1 VNALSLNPARSLAT
15 QLLLPL
21 LLVGTVA
28 ATIGGM
34 ALYQQHLNTA
44 RSDLA
49 NHAERLARTLIL
61 AAEANPQAEP
71 LERFTTVL
79 GAEARIRRIIVVHGE
94 PLRVLAAHRVAWRG
108 MTVSE
113 LPLEAAPRLLER
125 AAGGVE
131 PKVAYEDQNDYIDV
145 ALPLHLTRLMGMDN
159 GEVPRGAALLTYDA
173 GPALKHARGEARNF
187 AIGFGIAVLLLVAL
201 GYGVIRWRVLEPLY
215 AIGRAIDQRGDAAP
229 DLSGALARGDEI
241 GHLGRILER
250 LSAAER
256 REWEQRHF
264 LDTLIETIPNPIF
277 YKDAEGRYQGCN
289 RAFLELIGVERG
301 SLIGRTADD
310 IWPADLAREYR
321 EADAQLLAEGGHQ
334 RYEARVENSDGQRR
348 DVLFDK
354 AVLTGKN
361 GHPLGLIGTL
371 TDITERKALEANLAH
386 EASHDSLTG
395 LFNRSHVERAVL
407 HAANEVDRYGGHL
420 GGLLFDLDHFKQVND
435 NYGHAAGDEVLRRLA
450 ELLHHRLREADIV
463 GRWGGEEFLVVLP
476 QTDLKGARQVAEDLR
491 QALESMAMPEAGQ
504 VTMSVGCSDY
514 RPGEGTDPFIRRLDD
529 ALYAAKDAGR
539 NQVRCL
545 EPGEE
550 G

>member
-1 VNALSLNPARSLAT
+1 MNALSINPARSLAT

-21 LLVGTVA
+21 LLAGTLAAIVGGV
-28 ATIGGM
+28 
-34 ALYQQHLNTA
+34 ALYQQHLETA
-44 RSDLA
+44 RTDLA

-79 GAEARIRRIIVVHGE
+79 GAEARIRRVIVVHGE

-108 MTVSE
+108 LTLSE
-113 LPLEAAPRLLER
+113 LPLEAAPRLLAE

-131 PKVAYEDQNDYIDV
+131 PKVAYEDHNDYVDV

-159 GEVPRGAALLTYDA
+159 GQIPRGAALLTYDA
-173 GPALKHARGEARNF
+173 GPALEHARGEARNF
-187 AIGFGIAVLLLVAL
+187 AMGFGIAVLLLVTL
-201 GYGVIRWRVLEPLY
+201 GYGVISWRVLGPLY
-215 AIGRAIDQRGDAAP
+215 AIGRAIDQRGDSAP
-229 DLSGALARGDEI
+229 DLSASLARRDEI
-241 GHLGRILER
+241 GHLSRILER

-289 RAFLELIGVERG
+289 HAFLELIGMERG
-301 SLIGRTADD
+301 SLIGRTVDE
-310 IWPADLAREYR
+310 IWPPDLARAYR
-321 EADAQLLAEGGHQ
+321 EADGQILAQGGHQ
-334 RYEARVENSDGQRR
+334 RYEAQVESGNGERR

-354 AVLTGKN
+354 AVLTSKEGE
-361 GHPLGLIGTL
+361 PLGLIGTL

-395 LFNRSHVERAVL
+395 LFNRSHVERAAL
-407 HAANEVDRYGGHL
+407 HTANEVDRYGGHL

-450 ELLHHRLREADIV
+450 QLLHHRLREADIV
-463 GRWGGEEFLVVLP
+463 GRWGGEEFLVILP

-491 QALESMAMPEAGQ
+491 HALEMEEMPEVGR
-504 VTMSVGCSDY
+504 VTMSVGCSEY
-514 RPGEGTDPFIRRLDD
+514 RPGEGTDPFIKRLDD

-545 EPGEE
+545 APGEE

>member
-1 VNALSLNPARSLAT
+1 MNALSINPARSLAT

-21 LLVGTVA
+21 LLAGTLAAVVG
-28 ATIGGM
+28 GL

-44 RSDLA
+44 RTDLA

-79 GAEARIRRIIVVHGE
+79 GAESRIRRVIVVHGE

-108 MTVSE
+108 LTLSE
-113 LPLEAAPRLLER
+113 LPLEAAPRLLAE
-125 AAGGVE
+125 AAGGIE
-131 PKVAYEDQNDYIDV
+131 PKVAYEDHNDYVDV

-159 GEVPRGAALLTYDA
+159 GEIPRGAALLTYDA
-173 GPALKHARGEARNF
+173 GPALQHARAEARHF
-187 AIGFGIAVLLLVAL
+187 AIGFGIAVLLLVTL
-201 GYGVIRWRVLEPLY
+201 GYGVIRWRVLGPLY

-229 DLSGALARGDEI
+229 DLSASLARRDEI
-241 GHLGRILER
+241 GHLSRILER

-289 RAFLELIGVERG
+289 HAFLELIGLERG
-301 SLIGRTADD
+301 SIIGRTADD
-310 IWPADLAREYR
+310 IWPPDLARDYR
-321 EADAQLLAEGGHQ
+321 EADAQLLAQGGHQ
-334 RYEARVENSDGQRR
+334 RYEAQVEDSDGNRR
-348 DVLFDK
+348 EVLFDK
-354 AVLTGKN
+354 AVLTGKE
-361 GHPLGLIGTL
+361 GEPLGLIGTL

-395 LFNRSHVERAVL
+395 LFNRSHVERAAL
-407 HAANEVDRYGGHL
+407 HAAQEVDRYGGHL

-435 NYGHAAGDEVLRRLA
+435 HYGHAAGDEVLRRLA
-450 ELLHHRLREADIV
+450 KLLHQRLREADIV
-463 GRWGGEEFLVVLP
+463 GRWGGEEFLVILP
-476 QTDLKGARQVAEDLR
+476 QTDIKGARQVAEDLR
-491 QALESMAMPEAGQ
+491 HALELEDMPEVGR
-504 VTMSVGCSDY
+504 VTMSVGCSEY
-514 RPGEGTDPFIRRLDD
+514 RPGEGTDPFIKRLDD

-539 NQVRCL
+539 NQVHCL
-545 EPGEE
+545 APGEE